1 MILASFGWKCF
12 CLVPSFLKGQN
23 NTMELILRAG
33 VGGFF
38 VVDSFAASSA
48 SEGAASAATAANDD
62 FSSWGGRLANSLKID
77 N

>member
-1 MILASFGWKCF
+1 
-12 CLVPSFLKGQN
+12 
-23 NTMELILRAG
+23 MELILRAG

-62 FSSWGGRLANSLKID
+62 FSSWGGRLANGLKID